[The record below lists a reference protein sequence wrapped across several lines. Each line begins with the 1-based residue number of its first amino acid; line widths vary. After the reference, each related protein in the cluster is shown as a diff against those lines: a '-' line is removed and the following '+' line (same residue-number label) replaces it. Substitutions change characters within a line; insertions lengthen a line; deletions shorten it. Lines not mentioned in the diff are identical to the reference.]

1 MEISGSGSL
10 SPGGGFRPASSSR
23 PVSSG
28 SKPVTA
34 GDAVEFSDA
43 ARRLSGGSG
52 EANPL
57 RAKRLAAIR
66 ESIENGAYETTERL
80 EAALSR
86 FLVEVGA
93 HS

>member
-1 MEISGSGSL
+1 MQSSDPNSPLPSGSA
-10 SPGGGFRPASSSR
+10 RPNSS
-23 PVSSG
+23 
-28 SKPVTA
+28 A
-34 GDAVEFSDA
+34 
-43 ARRLSGGSG
+43 G
-52 EANPL
+52 EASAF

-66 ESIENGAYETTERL
+66 EEIESGTYETTERL